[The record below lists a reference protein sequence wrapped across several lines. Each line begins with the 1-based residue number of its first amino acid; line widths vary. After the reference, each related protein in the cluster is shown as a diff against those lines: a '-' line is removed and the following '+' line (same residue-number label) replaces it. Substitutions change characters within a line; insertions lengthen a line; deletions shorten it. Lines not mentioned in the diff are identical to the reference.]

1 MHNLTFQ
8 YPWVLWFL
16 FLVPLLVAWY
26 IFRYRKQK
34 AALQFSNIGLFKGFN
49 KTLRQRLRHLP
60 YALRMVAVMAIIVAL
75 ARPQSQLSREEMNV
89 DGIDI
94 VLAIDVSGSMMAEDF
109 KPTRLEA
116 AKSVAAEF
124 INGRL
129 EDRIGLVVFA
139 GEAFTQ
145 VPVTIDHHILLSQL
159 GAVKSGTIRDG
170 TALGDGLAVAINRIK
185 NSEAKSKVI
194 ILLTD
199 GVNNQGSIDPRSAA
213 EMAAM
218 YGIRLYTI
226 GVGTNGR
233 SIAHAPDGTRYN
245 VDCEIDEKLLEQM
258 ATTTD
263 DGQYFRAKDKKALK
277 SIFSQIDDMEKTKIN
292 VTQYR
297 QTKDEFMPFLMI
309 AVIAF
314 ALELLLGMAYFRT
327 TP

>member
-1 MHNLTFQ
+1 M
-8 YPWVLWFL
+8 WFL

-49 KTLRQRLRHLP
+49 KTMRQRLRHLP
-60 YALRMVAVMAIIVAL
+60 YALRMVAVAAIIVAL

-124 INGRL
+124 INGRS

-159 GAVKSGTIRDG
+159 GEVKSGTIRDG

-213 EMAAM
+213 EMAAL

-233 SIAHAPDGTRYN
+233 SVAHAADGTRYY
-245 VDCEIDEKLLEQM
+245 VPCEIDENLLGQM
-258 ATTTD
+258 ATSTNE
-263 DGQYFRAKDKKALK
+263 GQYFRAKDKKALK
-277 SIFSQIDDMEKTKIN
+277 NIFSQIDNMEKTKIN

-297 QTKDEFMPFLMI
+297 QTKDEFIPFIMI
-309 AVIAF
+309 ALIAF